1 MLFDVTFNPFKVVLT
16 QPIYSTDDYLTVKLH
31 TKRVL
36 LEILDTYGSESI
48 NLTWSGGMDSAFIG
62 LCFSELVEE
71 GTLPSSTFP
80 CTTPLASA
88 VANVSVSNSGAF
100 VEFKEGVPTQE
111 TS

>member
-71 GTLPSSTFP
+71 GILPSSTFSFYTARYILDGKP
-80 CTTPLASA
+80 CSI
-88 VANVSVSNSGAF
+88 
-100 VEFKEGVPTQE
+100 EFERGIRFYKKYI
-111 TS
+111 SIH